1 MTHEAVRDKLLDL
14 AYGELSRREARPV
27 EEHAAACDACR
38 AELERIRETR
48 KLVSALPPVEAPER
62 GENVLLAAARER
74 ARLREPRWR
83 VPRWLLGA
91 SVAAASLVVVAAV
104 SYRIIA
110 MRPGPLGKSEHDALL
125 GEARPGQEAARA
137 QPQAPAVAASPAKPD
152 EPKGR
157 AAAAPTPPA
166 PRLAPEERVKAHERG
181 AAEGATERELA
192 EPFRDDR
199 GEAPRS
205 PPSRAGG
212 GMGTGAGIPRGDT
225 GPRPL
230 PRTGGGEG
238 QGQGIRQPFAEPP
251 PAAAASAPPAAV
263 RSETFAK
270 RLAPEA
276 PAAKATAR
284 EEAADA
290 AVAEVPRAQAPP
302 ERDASRVRA
311 APAAPVAKGAPSRA
325 AAKAPSPALDSEQ
338 FGYAGRLADRG
349 EAQADDPVA
358 RWQALRASGKLTAEV
373 RTFSGCPPDGPYDP
387 HHFRESFRKL
397 ERDLQGRLVRYE
409 MRGTIEGGPFE
420 AEGFYDAAGV
430 LRVERWTDGGKVSER
445 RHPAAGPSRT
455 RFPARASG
463 ATIDAPGVC
472 DN

>member
-152 EPKGR
+152 ELQ
-157 AAAAPTPPA
+157 APATPVPA
-166 PRLAPEERVKAHERG
+166 PPTRVRKLLPLGEKEHVKAYERG
-181 AAEGATERELA
+181 VDDEAFARERAEA
-192 EPFRDDR
+192 FRDDR
-199 GEAPRS
+199 GEAPPS

-212 GMGTGAGIPRGDT
+212 GAGSGVGSRRGEAF
-225 GPRPL
+225 GPPTPAPSASQRFAVP
-230 PRTGGGEG
+230 PPSAPAPPVGGE
-238 QGQGIRQPFAEPP
+238 
-251 PAAAASAPPAAV
+251 S
-263 RSETFAK
+263 SAK
-270 RLAPEA
+270 RPAPKAEA
-276 PAAKATAR
+276 SSGAPR
-284 EEAADA
+284 EEAPEGG
-290 AVAEVPRAQAPP
+290 VATAPLAQAEP
-302 ERDASRVRA
+302 EREASRVRS
-311 APAAPVAKGAPSRA
+311 APAAPTAKAPNRA
-325 AAKAPSPALDSEQ
+325 AAKASAPAADSEQ
-338 FGYAGRLADRG
+338 PYAGGLADRG
-349 EAQADDPVA
+349 EAPAEDPVA
-358 RWQALRASGKLTAEV
+358 RWQSLRASGKLSVEV
-373 RTFSGCPPDGPYDP
+373 RRFSGCEPERPYDP
-387 HHFRESFRKL
+387 HHFDESFRKL
-397 ERDLQGRLVRYE
+397 ERDPAGRLVRYE
-409 MRGTIEGGPFE
+409 MHGTQEHTEFR
-420 AEGFYDAAGV
+420 AEGFYDASGA
-430 LRVERWTDGGKVSER
+430 LRVERWRFEGSNPTEK
-445 RHPAAGPSRT
+445 RHPAGGPRT
-455 RFPARASG
+455 RTWFPAHASG
-463 ATIDAPGVC
+463 ARIDAPGVC
-472 DN
+472 ER